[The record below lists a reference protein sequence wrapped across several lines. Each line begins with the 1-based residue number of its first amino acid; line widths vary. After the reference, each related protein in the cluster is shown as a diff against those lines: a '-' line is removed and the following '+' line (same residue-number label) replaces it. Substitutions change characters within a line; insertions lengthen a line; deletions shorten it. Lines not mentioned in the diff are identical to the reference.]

1 MNFVRFVKTPR
12 VSSTLTKKSASKPNS
27 NKGSAQQLSLLLTIT
42 TDFSPFAGE
51 TQLLCELLSSN
62 GSTLAAQQIQWY
74 GHERDIKVEFPVQ
87 QSPLSN
93 HKIVITPRTGSAS
106 TDFLAQFLGGTVS
119 HVVGVETDLFSST
132 TSTRQDTV
140 YRRFNAPTGPI
151 VIAEQAGETII
162 RHVWDAGII
171 LSAVISYRHLSS
183 LPPGLTTL
191 LKHLQSP
198 AHPLKVLE
206 LGTGVGVLG
215 ICIALAFPNATVV
228 MTDLPDA
235 QPLVD
240 KNIHLSASLTNNL
253 TQHASFRV
261 LDWETQPYPEW
272 TSLETF
278 DLIVMADVTYNT
290 ATFLA
295 LANLLEHLLKTGS
308 KGARVICCGKRRH
321 DEEKQFWKIVR
332 ERGFVI
338 DQREIFS
345 MDLEGGFESC
355 QDGHGSHG
363 SHGLQLI
370 DFICMRLA

>member
-12 VSSTLTKKSASKPNS
+12 VSSKLTKKSNAKPNS
-27 NKGSAQQLSLLLTIT
+27 NKTSAQQLSLLLTIT

-51 TQLLCELLSSN
+51 TYLLCELLSSN
-62 GSTLAAQQIQWY
+62 GSALAAQEIQWQ
-74 GHERDIKVEFPVQ
+74 GHERDIKVEFSVQ

-119 HVVGVETDLFSST
+119 HVVGVETDWFSTT
-132 TSTRQDTV
+132 TSTRHDTV
-140 YRRFNAPTGPI
+140 SRRFNSPTGPI
-151 VIAEQAGETII
+151 IIAEQAGETII

-171 LSAVISYRHLSS
+171 LSAVISYRHLPS
-183 LPPGLTTL
+183 LPPGLTAL
-191 LKHLQSP
+191 LKYLQSP
-198 AHPLKVLE
+198 DQSLKVLE

-215 ICIALAFPNATVV
+215 ICAALAFPDATVV

-235 QPLVD
+235 QVLVD
-240 KNIHLSASLTNNL
+240 KNIHLNASPKNKL

-272 TSLETF
+272 TSVERF

-290 ATFLA
+290 ATFVA

-308 KGARVICCGKRRH
+308 RGAKVICCGKRRH
-321 DEEKQFWKIVR
+321 DEEKQFWKIVG
-332 ERGFVI
+332 ERGFAI

-355 QDGHGSHG
+355 EDGHESHR
-363 SHGLQLI
+363 LQLI

>member
-1 MNFVRFVKTPR
+1 M
-12 VSSTLTKKSASKPNS
+12 
-27 NKGSAQQLSLLLTIT
+27 
-42 TDFSPFAGE
+42 
-51 TQLLCELLSSN
+51 
-62 GSTLAAQQIQWY
+62 
-74 GHERDIKVEFPVQ
+74 
-87 QSPLSN
+87 
-93 HKIVITPRTGSAS
+93 
-106 TDFLAQFLGGTVS
+106 S
-119 HVVGVETDLFSST
+119 HVVGVETDLFSTT

-191 LKHLQSP
+191 LKHFQSP

-253 TQHASFRV
+253 TQHTSFRV

-272 TSLETF
+272 TTLETF
-278 DLIVMADVTYNT
+278 DLVVMADVTYNT

-321 DEEKQFWKIVR
+321 DEEKQFWNIVR

-338 DQREIFS
+338 DQREVFS

-355 QDGHGSHG
+355 EDGHGSHG